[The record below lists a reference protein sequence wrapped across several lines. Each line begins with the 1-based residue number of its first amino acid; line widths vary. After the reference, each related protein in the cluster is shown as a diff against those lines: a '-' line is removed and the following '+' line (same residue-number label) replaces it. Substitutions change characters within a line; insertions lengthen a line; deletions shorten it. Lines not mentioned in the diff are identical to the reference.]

1 MKTRIDAILHQEGD
15 SAYGLAFPQFPGCLS
30 AADRIEDLPAMAAE
44 ALGLWF
50 EMPAPKVCV
59 QDLQALGQRDLA
71 DGCQIALVVESQAP
85 LIARP

>member
-1 MKTRIDAILHQEGD
+1 
-15 SAYGLAFPQFPGCLS
+15 
-30 AADRIEDLPAMAAE
+30 MAAE

-71 DGCQIALVVESQAP
+71 DGCQIALVVESQVP